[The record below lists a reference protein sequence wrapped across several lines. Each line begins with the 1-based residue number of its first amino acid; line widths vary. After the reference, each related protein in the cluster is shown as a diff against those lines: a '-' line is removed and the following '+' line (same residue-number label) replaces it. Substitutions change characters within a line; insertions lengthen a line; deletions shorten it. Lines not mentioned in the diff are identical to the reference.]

1 MNKTLWLIPLFLLT
15 GCPGPGDRMVK
26 KIPAEVTTKENH
38 LCITYAVKPGDRI
51 TSLQIGSESGETWYE
66 VFNDKPVLPRSGE
79 CLPTWNYPFAK
90 SKTYTLFYGL
100 SNDSQPHKQLIQ
112 ASFTFAP

>member
-1 MNKTLWLIPLFLLT
+1 
-15 GCPGPGDRMVK
+15 
-26 KIPAEVTTKENH
+26 
-38 LCITYAVKPGDRI
+38 
-51 TSLQIGSESGETWYE
+51 

>member
-1 MNKTLWLIPLFLLT
+1 MNKTLLLIPLFLLA

-51 TSLQIGSESGETWYE
+51 TSLQIGSESGEAWYE
-66 VFNDKPVLPRSGE
+66 VFNDKLVLPRSGE
-79 CLPTWNYPFAK
+79 CLPTWDYPFAK
-90 SKTYTLFYGL
+90 NKTYTLFYGL
-100 SNDSQPHKQLIQ
+100 SNGSQPNKQLIQ
-112 ASFTFAP
+112 AAFTFAP